1 MESFIS
7 STTSFTICND
17 IITLIAIASCTI
29 AELQFVI
36 TSHAKYTLPPF
47 FLFFGFVVVCETRT
61 YAKRTNK
68 KEKKKKQERRTI
80 NK

>member
-1 MESFIS
+1 
-7 STTSFTICND
+7 
-17 IITLIAIASCTI
+17 
-29 AELQFVI
+29 
-36 TSHAKYTLPPF
+36 LPPF